1 MGEQVDSS
9 FFEVFQWIGGIAEEG
24 LGAFVF
30 QFFRPLY
37 AVARLAAVVCSYW
50 LWQCSWESIVKWRH
64 VDAEHV
70 PLASRDQYA

>member
-30 QFFRPLY
+30 QFFRPLH

-50 LWQCSWESIVKWRH
+50 LLGSVLGRLSSR
-64 VDAEHV
+64 ATPRG
-70 PLASRDQYA
+70 PLSTFF